1 MFWRPRLIAILGRTL
16 SHEVIML
23 QALATPRD
31 RTRTLILLAIC
42 GAAAIAAALVGISDN
57 PPGIFLAL
65 AAAVALVLAFVHPWR
80 TSREFGRL
88 LVASVLGFILF
99 AVLHNVFEGLA
110 DMAKHTAVLHG
121 LLEGLS
127 GAAFL
132 VATLVC
138 LPAFLVSVVALVV
151 VTILKHRRAT

>member
-1 MFWRPRLIAILGRTL
+1 
-16 SHEVIML
+16 ML

-80 TSREFGRL
+80 TPRQFGRL
-88 LVASVLGFILF
+88 LVASVLGFFLF
-99 AVLHNVFEGLA
+99 VVLHNVFEALA
-110 DMAKHTAVLHG
+110 EEAEDITVLHSLLQG
-121 LLEGLS
+121 LG

-132 VATLVC
+132 LATLVC
-138 LPAFLVSVVALVV
+138 PAAFLVSVVALVV
-151 VTILKHRRAT
+151 VSIRNRRRST